1 MNPTAIEGVFEKN
14 GKIFTENLEGCRG
27 IRVYNEK
34 LVLYNNREYRS
45 WNPYRSKLAAVILK
59 GYKKINITSKS
70 QILYLG
76 ASTGTTVSHIS
87 DIAKNGIIYAVE
99 NSPFSVKKLLL
110 LCSKRKN
117 VVPLL
122 SDARHFEK
130 YSAIVSKVDILY
142 QDISQRD
149 QAEIFTSN
157 IKRYLKK
164 KGQAIIMVKA
174 RSINVSLKP
183 KQVFEDIIN
192 KFIDYGFTIEK
203 LINISQYEKDHAAI
217 FISF

>member
-1 MNPTAIEGVFEKN
+1 MNPTEIDGVFEKN
-14 GKIFTENLEGCRG
+14 GKIFTENLESCRG
-27 IRVYNEK
+27 IKVYNEK
-34 LVLYNNREYRS
+34 LILYNNREFRS
-45 WNPYRSKLAAVILK
+45 WNPYRSKLAAVIMK
-59 GYKKINITSKS
+59 GYKNINITSKS
-70 QILYLG
+70 QLLYLG
-76 ASTGTTVSHIS
+76 ASTGTTISHIS
-87 DIAKNGIIYAVE
+87 DIAKNGMVYAVE

-122 SDARHFEK
+122 SDARHSEK
-130 YSAIVSKVDILY
+130 YQTIVPKVDVLY

-157 IKRYLKK
+157 VKRYLKK
-164 KGQAIIMVKA
+164 KGQGIIMVKA

-183 KQVFEDIIN
+183 KQVYEDVTN
-192 KFIDYGFTIEK
+192 KFIDYGLKIEK